1 MDPALSASLSE
12 GQLAVRLRFGSI
24 PDRREQSVSLISGD
38 GIREP

>member
-12 GQLAVRLRFGSI
+12 GQLAVRLRFRSI
-24 PDRREQSVSLISGD
+24 PDRREKSVSLISGD